1 MSHLTKNLI
10 TKLEEKSELL
20 DTPLGPIEV
29 AREGA
34 GPKVLVIHGSP
45 GGFDQG
51 LAWARHLQNGGCEL
65 VAPSRPGYLRT
76 PLESGKTPSQQADLY
91 AAMLEVLA
99 IDKVTVLGISSGGP
113 SAVQFAARHPNKTNA
128 LLLDAAVLLPISP
141 AGNWIDRSISES
153 TIGTWLSCLI
163 AEKWP
168 KLSAALVVDILSDGL
183 SKDEKRQATNW
194 IVSDPDRLTSVAELP
209 HSLAPRKFRKIGH
222 RNDEKN
228 EINLTPLPFSQVT
241 APTHIF
247 QGTNDA
253 FPLTSHALEASEK
266 ISNAKLFM
274 VEGGHHGLPWCEN
287 FNLVSEEQLKLIRSV
302 SDEIGG
308 SNALGG
314 YSSKP

>member
-1 MSHLTKNLI
+1 MKRMSQLTKNLI

-20 DTPLGPIEV
+20 DTPLGPIQV

-34 GPKVLVIHGSP
+34 GPKVLSIHGSP

-51 LAWARHLQNGGCEL
+51 LAWARHLQIGGCEL
-65 VAPSRPGYLRT
+65 VAPSRPGYLQT
-76 PLESGKTPSQQADLY
+76 PLESGKTPAQQADLY

-141 AGNWIDRSISES
+141 AGNWIDRAISES

-168 KLSAALVVDILSDGL
+168 KLSATLVVDILSDGL

-194 IVSDPDRLTSVAELP
+194 IVSDPDRLASVAGLP
-209 HSLAPRKFRKIGH
+209 CSLAPRKFRKIGH

-228 EINLTPLPFSQVT
+228 EINLTPLPFSEVT
-241 APTHIF
+241 TPTLIT

-253 FPLTSHALEASEK
+253 FPLMNHANEAVKK
-266 ISNAKLFM
+266 ISNAKLLL
-274 VEGGHHGLPWCEN
+274 VAGGHHGLPWSES
-287 FNLVSEEQLKLIRSV
+287 FNEVSEQQLKLIRSI
-302 SDEIGG
+302 SDE
-308 SNALGG
+308 
-314 YSSKP
+314 SSVT